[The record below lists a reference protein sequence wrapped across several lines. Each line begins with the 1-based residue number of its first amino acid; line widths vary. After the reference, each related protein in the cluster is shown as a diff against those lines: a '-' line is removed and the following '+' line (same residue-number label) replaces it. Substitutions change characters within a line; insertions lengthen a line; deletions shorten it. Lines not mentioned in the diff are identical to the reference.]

1 MSSRAFIYDLTV
13 LRRWNAPLKHY
24 QYFIGLSDFHNK
36 QHPANQVQLRDLI
49 NIVKHSPVH
58 MTKIGSEDIS
68 SVGSGNRSRKCG
80 RFVVVSRGGVLGGLT
95 NKCRKLGLD
104 IQNFEYRFC
113 RVTSLGPVLNNLTG
127 NLKNLV
133 SVQSTPVAALIKEIE
148 SVFKQLASYRDG
160 TFLSGLYD
168 RSVRD
173 IRRRMNQLQLYK
185 HADKTVADYLRI
197 MTTPAHRLSFL
208 RDLLTFDSILLDL
221 QMTHS
226 VLNMQNKLN
235 FLAIAGGSHI
245 KRVAQLLTKFGYKQ
259 VRGMQ
264 PRFVREYDI
273 SKCLGSHIVQ
283 GKYCHRPRP
292 IDIKAIADFL

>member
-13 LRRWNAPLKHY
+13 LRRWNASLERY

-36 QHPANQVQLRDLI
+36 QHPANQVQLRDFI

-68 SVGSGNRSRKCG
+68 SVGSGNRHRNCG
-80 RFVVVSRGGVLGGLT
+80 RFIVVSRGGVLGGLT

-127 NLKNLV
+127 NLKNLI
-133 SVQSTPVAALIKEIE
+133 SVQATPVSALIQEIE
-148 SVFKQLASYRDG
+148 SVFKQLASYQDG
-160 TFLSGLYD
+160 TFLSALYK
-168 RSVRD
+168 RSVQD
-173 IRRRMNQLQLYK
+173 IRRKMVQLQLYK

-197 MTTPAHRLSFL
+197 MTTPENRLPFL
-208 RDLLTFDSILLDL
+208 KDLLTFDSVLLDL
-221 QMTHS
+221 QMVHS
-226 VLNMQNKLN
+226 IVNMQNKLN

-245 KRVAQLLTKFGYKQ
+245 KRVAQLLTKFGYKP
-259 VRGMQ
+259 VWAMK

-273 SKCLGSHIVQ
+273 SKCLGAHIVQ
-283 GKYCHRPRP
+283 GKYCRRPRP
-292 IDIKAIADFL
+292 IDIKVIADFL